1 MSIEIPTNMEE
12 VAMKIAQAQV
22 RGTSLTKDEVI
33 KTAVLYLM
41 QSFMDEALEG
51 HYDDVAWRD
60 QTLVVTDF
68 MGEEVGTVAPEGA
81 DFNTDFEQNA
91 DALIERLEIAAER
104 IVGGR

>member
-33 KTAVLYLM
+33 KTAVLDLM

-51 HYDDVAWRD
+51 HYDLAGPNPSRD
-60 QTLVVTDF
+60 RFYGRRSGD
-68 MGEEVGTVAPEGA
+68 GGA
-81 DFNTDFEQNA
+81 RGC
-91 DALIERLEIAAER
+91 RL
-104 IVGGR
+104 

>member
-33 KTAVLYLM
+33 KTAVLDLM

-68 MGEEVGTVAPEGA
+68 MAKKW
-81 DFNTDFEQNA
+81 
-91 DALIERLEIAAER
+91 
-104 IVGGR
+104 GRWRQRVPTLTPTLSKMPTP

>member
-1 MSIEIPTNMEE
+1 MIQDALSLSKLCTRT
-12 VAMKIAQAQV
+12 MKIAQAQV

-33 KTAVLYLM
+33 KTAVLDLM

-68 MGEEVGTVAPEGA
+68 MGEEVGTVGA
-81 DFNTDFEQNA
+81 RGC
-91 DALIERLEIAAER
+91 RL
-104 IVGGR
+104 